1 MLTFDLSQIAEI
13 SYRMNISSYFFRSK
27 PLPDVLPPAEAR
39 FLKSLCKTKAVRKAK
54 ELFAEATYPKGV
66 FILRKGKVKIYQRTP
81 DGSEQIIYIAMPGD
95 MFGYRPIL
103 CNEKHPVSAST
114 IEDCNFLYV
123 SKDDFLSAIDRY
135 PAIARIL
142 LENLSYEFT
151 VWVNIITSLG
161 QRSVKERLAIN
172 LLILI
177 EKYRGQKKWPVE
189 IQLSRRDLAGMVGTS
204 IETLAR
210 LITWMS
216 RNRIILLRGRTIVIT
231 GSDQAKKLANLII

>member
-1 MLTFDLSQIAEI
+1 
-13 SYRMNISSYFFRSK
+13 MNISSYFFRSK
-27 PLPDVLPPAEAR
+27 PLPDALPRAEAQY
-39 FLKSLCKTKAVRKAK
+39 LKSLCKSKAIRRGKD
-54 ELFAEATYPKGV
+54 LFGEGTYPKGV
-66 FILRKGKVKIYQRTP
+66 FLLRKGKVKIYQRTP
-81 DGSEQIIYIAMPGD
+81 DGSEQIIYIGMPGD

-103 CNEKHPVSAST
+103 CNEKHPVGAST
-114 IEDCNFLYV
+114 IEDSSFLYI
-123 SKDDFLSAIDRY
+123 SKDDFLSAIDHY
-135 PAIARIL
+135 PAIARTL

-151 VWVNIITSLG
+151 VWVNVITSLG

-172 LLILI
+172 LLVLI

-189 IQLSRRDLAGMVGTS
+189 ILLSRRDLAAMVGTS

-216 RNRIILLRGRTIVIT
+216 RNRIISLRGRTIIIT